1 MQRDLH
7 PWALFLGH
15 IHEVCVDTPKDGL
28 VCNNEDIFAALKL
41 HNDGLEADND
51 VAIRFAAQVTV
62 VVFVFITLRKVLGI
76 LLFYLCVGQ
85 TIANSRVEFVQSF
98 PFELFK

>member
-1 MQRDLH
+1 
-7 PWALFLGH
+7 
-15 IHEVCVDTPKDGL
+15 
-28 VCNNEDIFAALKL
+28 
-41 HNDGLEADND
+41 
-51 VAIRFAAQVTV
+51 
-62 VVFVFITLRKVLGI
+62 LRKVLGI